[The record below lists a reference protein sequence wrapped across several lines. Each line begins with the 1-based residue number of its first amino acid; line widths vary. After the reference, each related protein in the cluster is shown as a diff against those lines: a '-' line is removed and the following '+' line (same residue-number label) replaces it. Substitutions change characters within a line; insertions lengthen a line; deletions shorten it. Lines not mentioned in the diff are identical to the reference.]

1 MNQNNEEVLRLL
13 KLLARQY
20 SAKQFVEVRGMKTVE
35 ILNATAMFSTAGD
48 GIITIPG
55 FSTSEDYV
63 EAELEWYNSASTKAG
78 FISDFAKLWSDISD
92 SRNFVNSNY
101 GYLIYSPQNCSQYDN
116 VLKELQSDPQS
127 RRAVMV
133 YCPNHIHYT
142 GGNDFVCTMYVSYT
156 IRDGELHAFVSMRS
170 SDLRF
175 GIVGADLAWQIYVL
189 KQLANQ
195 LKVKPGFV
203 HWHAVSLHLYE
214 RHFKIL
220 ENLNA
225 K

>member
-13 KLLARQY
+13 KELKRQY
-20 SAKQFVEVRGMKTVE
+20 DAKQFVEVRGLKTVE
-35 ILNATAMFSTAGD
+35 ILNATAMFNTLDD
-48 GIITIPG
+48 GIITLPN
-55 FSTSEDYV
+55 FSTSKDYV
-63 EAELEWYNSASTKAG
+63 AAELEWYESASTKAD
-78 FISDFAKLWSDISD
+78 FISNFATLWSNISD
-92 SRNFVNSNY
+92 GRNFVNSNY
-101 GYLIYSPQNCSQYDN
+101 GYLIYSPQNCYQFDN
-116 VLKELQSDPQS
+116 VLKELKHDPQS

-133 YCPNHIHYT
+133 YCPNHIHFT

-156 IRDGELHAFVSMRS
+156 VRDNQLHAFVSMRS

-189 KQLANQ
+189 KQLAKELN
-195 LKVKPGFV
+195 VKPGFV

-214 RHFKIL
+214 RHFSIL
-220 ENLNA
+220 ENL